1 MPSARGV
8 AVALAGY
15 AGSGKSTLGRMLAE
29 RMNGEVA
36 SFGDFV
42 RHLATRRGIPHDR
55 HSLQALGQSRID
67 EDPAAFVAEFLVW
80 AAPAPERPLVIDGVR
95 HAVVDGI
102 LREWSREVGRSYH
115 LILIDAS
122 LAKRAK
128 RRHSG
133 DEDETR
139 RVDEH
144 RVERETASTLPSVAD
159 HVVNGDG
166 EPDDVLERILAEAP
180 AAIADGMR

>member
-1 MPSARGV
+1 MPSPRGV
-8 AVALAGY
+8 AVALAG
-15 AGSGKSTLGRMLAE
+15 AVGSGKSTLGRMLAE

-42 RHLATRRGIPHDR
+42 RHIATQRGITHDR

-67 EDPAAFVAEFLVW
+67 ENPAAFVAEFLVW
-80 AAPAPERPLVIDGVR
+80 AAPKPGKLLVIDGVR
-95 HAVVDGI
+95 HAAVDDI
-102 LREWSREVGRSYH
+102 LREWSREVGRSYY

-122 LAKRAK
+122 LAERAK

-133 DEDETR
+133 NEVEAR

-144 RVERETASTLPSVAD
+144 RVERETVCTLPSVAD
-159 HVVNGDG
+159 LVVDGDG
-166 EPDDVLERILAEAP
+166 EPENVLKRILAEAP
-180 AAIADGMR
+180 AVIVGRIR